1 MLNGRIAWVVGATGA
16 IGQAIAR
23 DLAANGAKVVASG
36 RDESALKALG
46 LEAERIDLS
55 DRASV
60 DVVAQRIEQR
70 HGRIDIL
77 VNSAALPIVGNF
89 LELGDEQWLAVL
101 QAKGMGY
108 MRTMRAVVP
117 GMIERGG
124 GAIVNISGRGGHQ
137 PNSPSHLP
145 GSSANAMVNL
155 LTRGLANLYG
165 PRGIRVNAV
174 APGPVRSARYDTI
187 AAANAKLGQAPP
199 AQPVATPE
207 QIASIVRFL
216 ASDQSSHLNG
226 SILQADGGA
235 TPTL

>member
-1 MLNGRIAWVVGATGA
+1 MLKNRVAWVVGASGA

-23 DLAANGAKVVASG
+23 DLATAGARVVATG
-36 RDESALKALG
+36 RNEAVLKSLG
-46 LEAERIDLS
+46 FETERVDLS

-60 DVVAQRIEQR
+60 DATAQRILGRE
-70 HGRIDIL
+70 GRIDIL
-77 VNSAALPIVGNF
+77 VNSAALPIVGDF
-89 LELGDEQWLAVL
+89 LELGDEQWLSVL

-117 GMIERGG
+117 GMLERGS

-187 AAANAKLGQAPP
+187 AAANARLGQPP
-199 AQPVATPE
+199 PSQPVATPE